1 MTVLIALAI
10 NAGAPRPSHAIESQD
25 QQASS
30 TDSAQ
35 LAAEAQSALRNG
47 NNAGA
52 IPPLEKLAKLQ
63 PTVAELHANLATA
76 YYFSG
81 RYADATLEYRQ
92 ALKLKPALAN
102 AHYFLGRAWP
112 KTGNAAPRFRIS
124 KRTFPGLPIQA

>member
-102 AHYFLGRAWP
+102 AHYFWASLAED
-112 KTGNAAPRFRIS
+112 GNAAPRFRIS